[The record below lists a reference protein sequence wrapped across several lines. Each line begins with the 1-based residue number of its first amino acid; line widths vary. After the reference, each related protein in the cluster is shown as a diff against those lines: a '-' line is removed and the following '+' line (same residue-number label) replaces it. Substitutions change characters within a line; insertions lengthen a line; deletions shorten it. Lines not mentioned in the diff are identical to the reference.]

1 MKNINGQNLRTLLYL
16 LLICV
21 FLWVGLGPTQLG
33 GAVSYVVINGNSMEP
48 DFQVGDLVI
57 TRRSVDYNL
66 DQRVV
71 YKHPQIGYVFHRIVD
86 ENASGFILKGDNN
99 DWLDTYQPST
109 SDILGKYW
117 FDIPGAGNIIVS
129 LRQPSIFVLFV
140 LLISLI
146 LASIFLL
153 PENILRKR
161 KKGKRKRMNEKQPPR
176 TNGVNQQ
183 EILLLLLIIAIT
195 SIIISIFSFSKPIT
209 IYIDDNI
216 TYKHIAEIEYSA
228 NDPAGIY
235 DQPGVITGDPVY
247 PGLECNINL
256 SFSYDLLFIP
266 PTGANGTIINGEIT
280 LRSEI
285 EDDDGWTRTFLLIP
299 EYKFSDT
306 SVNAH
311 PSLNIC
317 RILDLVAE
325 KELKTGVDGGSYR
338 LSILPEIELS
348 GMVGGKP
355 FQEDFLPEIQF
366 QLDDMVFRVA
376 NNGEGLKQ
384 EVEGTITRE
393 REISNFIMIFN
404 RQVEVLL
411 MRRIAITMLGLTIL
425 AAIYPAW
432 SFINEW
438 KISGSSR
445 IRIQHQ
451 PIMIDIKAGSIKL
464 KNFTVIDLES
474 ITDLKKLAERYGAMM
489 MHEVR
494 GNKHSYLITDE
505 NFLYRFVVVE
515 DPTLQS
521 SPEKIE
527 SDEKE

>member
-1 MKNINGQNLRTLLYL
+1 
-16 LLICV
+16 
-21 FLWVGLGPTQLG
+21 
-33 GAVSYVVINGNSMEP
+33 MEP

-228 NDPAGIY
+228 NDPA
-235 DQPGVITGDPVY
+235 
-247 PGLECNINL
+247 
-256 SFSYDLLFIP
+256 
-266 PTGANGTIINGEIT
+266 
-280 LRSEI
+280 R
-285 EDDDGWTRTFLLIP
+285 
-299 EYKFSDT
+299 
-306 SVNAH
+306 
-311 PSLNIC
+311 
-317 RILDLVAE
+317 
-325 KELKTGVDGGSYR
+325 
-338 LSILPEIELS
+338 
-348 GMVGGKP
+348 
-355 FQEDFLPEIQF
+355 
-366 QLDDMVFRVA
+366 
-376 NNGEGLKQ
+376 
-384 EVEGTITRE
+384 
-393 REISNFIMIFN
+393 
-404 RQVEVLL
+404 
-411 MRRIAITMLGLTIL
+411 
-425 AAIYPAW
+425 
-432 SFINEW
+432 
-438 KISGSSR
+438 
-445 IRIQHQ
+445 
-451 PIMIDIKAGSIKL
+451 
-464 KNFTVIDLES
+464 
-474 ITDLKKLAERYGAMM
+474 
-489 MHEVR
+489 
-494 GNKHSYLITDE
+494 
-505 NFLYRFVVVE
+505 
-515 DPTLQS
+515 
-521 SPEKIE
+521 
-527 SDEKE
+527 